1 MKCNLSATNKRG
13 LKDVKQGA
21 PSLYVGE
28 SSRSIQE
35 RAMDD
40 WAAARRGDSD
50 SQMRKHQD
58 MEHPWE
64 QPQFLFKVV
73 STHRTTLNRQIR
85 DQEEGRS
92 RDDS

>member
-35 RAMDD
+35 RALDD
-40 WAAARRGDSD
+40 WAAARRRDSD
-50 SQMRKHQD
+50 SHMRKHQD
-58 MEHPWE
+58 MEHPWK

-73 STHRTTLNRQIR
+73 TTHRTALKRQIR
-85 DQEEGRS
+85 EAVRIRS
-92 RDDS
+92 RDDF